1 MFLDFQLLTAF
12 FQVDE
17 LGNISPQRRSKYMEL
32 NFASLWENI
41 ADLIPNETA
50 IICGDQKKTWS
61 EYDVVSSKL
70 ATGLSQAGLKTYSKA
85 GLYLHNS
92 NEYLEAQYSIFKI
105 GGIPI
110 NVNYRYKSEELL
122 YLLDNSDCEALFYQA
137 CYGDQI
143 NKIKNSLPGIKIWIE
158 VEDNSE
164 SQVDGCVLFSS
175 LIQTCNEMSRWKR
188 PEDIIY
194 MFYTGGTTGMPKG
207 VMYNQAEFI
216 QGMFKTLR
224 GMGYE
229 LPADLSKINEYISD
243 LHAKKE
249 LPVSLVGC
257 PLMHGTG
264 MWLGCFVP
272 HNLGG
277 AVATIP
283 GLGFDPDKIWQ
294 ECSRVNVT
302 NIVIVGDAFARPMLN
317 ALEIAKENNQPY
329 DLSSLKQITSSGVMW
344 SAEVKAGL
352 LKHHDMRLMDTMGS
366 TEGGMGASVSTRDSM
381 AETATFKLNP
391 GMIVLNDNGEL
402 VEPGSDDTGL
412 LGISGDMAMIPI
424 GYYKDAKK
432 SAETFREYKG
442 TRYSFPGDYAKIESD
457 GSIIL
462 LGRGSNCINSAG
474 EKIYPEEVEEALK
487 KDPLIFDCL
496 VVGMPDERFG
506 QKIVA
511 IVSTVGNKIIDES
524 EILANVRERLAGY
537 KLPKIILF
545 SEIVERAPN
554 GKANYKWAKLFAAQ
568 KLN

>member
-1 MFLDFQLLTAF
+1 
-12 FQVDE
+12 
-17 LGNISPQRRSKYMEL
+17 MEL

-143 NKIKNSLPGIKIWIE
+143 NKIKNSLPSIKIWIE
-158 VEDNSE
+158 VEDGSE
-164 SQVDGCVLFSS
+164 SLVDDCVLYSS

-194 MFYTGGTTGMPKG
+194 MLYTGGTTGMPKG

-391 GMIVLNDNGEL
+391 GMIVLKDNGEL

-496 VVGMPDERFG
+496 VVGVPDERFG

-524 EILANVRERLAGY
+524 EILTNVRERLAGY

>member
-1 MFLDFQLLTAF
+1 
-12 FQVDE
+12 
-17 LGNISPQRRSKYMEL
+17 MEL

-158 VEDNSE
+158 VEDGSE
-164 SQVDGCVLFSS
+164 SLVDDCVLYSS

-194 MFYTGGTTGMPKG
+194 MLYTGGTTGMPKG

-243 LHAKKE
+243 LHARKE

-391 GMIVLNDNGEL
+391 GMIVLKDNGEL

-496 VVGMPDERFG
+496 VVGVPDERFG

-524 EILANVRERLAGY
+524 EILTNVRERLAGY